1 MLISGSLHRK
11 WLLTAHTSNRMAW
24 MSFLSWTYTSFTFTI
39 AIWILILYIN
49 YGYTSYVYVLHK
61 PLCIKKKK
69 GHWNYSFSVTILI
82 FFFQIAT
89 ESTNWLLSLQYFMT
103 SLPRDCTTSGDI
115 ARPTKSLKLYFSYE
129 VKFNFDLSPR
139 KLIK

>member
-69 GHWNYSFSVTILI
+69 VIEIIVSQLQYWY
-82 FFFQIAT
+82 FFFKLQ
-89 ESTNWLLSLQYFMT
+89 LSLPIGCWVCNT
-103 SLPRDCTTSGDI
+103 SWHHFREIAQLPEILHAQLSLWNCI
-115 ARPTKSLKLYFSYE
+115 FLMKSS
-129 VKFNFDLSPR
+129 
-139 KLIK
+139 LILTYPQGN